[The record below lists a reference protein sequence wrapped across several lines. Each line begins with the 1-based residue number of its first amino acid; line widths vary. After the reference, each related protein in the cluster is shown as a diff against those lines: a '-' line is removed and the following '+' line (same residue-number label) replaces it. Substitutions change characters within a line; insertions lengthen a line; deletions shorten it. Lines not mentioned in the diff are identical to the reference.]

1 MNRRDLM
8 VKFDSEGRSLPALL
22 AEAKRAV
29 AGKVFVRP
37 ETLSHRMD
45 RHFEDEQRAEARFG
59 LILGLMIVLL
69 YAGTGTNPGETYSLK
84 PDEMNLLSWTPR
96 ASRKPCHTMATHSL
110 QLSGNH

>member
-1 MNRRDLM
+1 
-8 VKFDSEGRSLPALL
+8 LPARYLFDP
-22 AEAKRAV
+22 KRYRIEWI
-29 AGKVFVRP
+29 G
-37 ETLSHRMD
+37 
-45 RHFEDEQRAEARFG
+45 HFEDEQRAEARFG

-69 YAGTGTNPGETYSLK
+69 YAGTGTNPGEKYSLK